1 MEAATFLGEHPPVEL
16 AGPQAGEL
24 APVIQLVP
32 SPDEQETSPQEL
44 SPLDPRQLV
53 RGVGWATSLI
63 KRNVLSNSDDGL
75 VRQPERVVLTDK
87 GREHLFFVTEP
98 DPDTVVDVKS
108 AVNTIFLLGLTEMSD
123 VGSARRVHNEYA
135 KQHRDR
141 RVTTITT
148 EGISHTG
155 QLRQSSEGDDRRLAD
170 MAADNLVL
178 LPHITEDGPVEVSGT
193 SRGAY
198 VAMLMAEQNLA
209 ANPND
214 QLNLARLKLVASPVV
229 ARNIPESERFRDVEL
244 DEDMVR
250 AELTMRFLQHLTPD
264 LMRMVISNP
273 ADMLKCAPIIGAYAL
288 SPHKASSR
296 AKAIVADFND
306 VQQGME
312 WSTVKRIAE
321 EHQIWVLGGE
331 HDPLVQF
338 QVPQWEALAKLY
350 PNNVQHRIVK
360 GKGHLMTADAKG
372 TVKEL
377 AKMEAVQTEFA
388 TAA

>member
-63 KRNVLSNSDDGL
+63 KRNVLGSSDASAA
-75 VRQPERVVLTDK
+75 RQPERVILTDK
-87 GREHLFFVTEP
+87 GREHLFLVTEP
-98 DPDTVVDVKS
+98 DPETGVDLQEALNTV
-108 AVNTIFLLGLTEMSD
+108 FLPGLTEMGD
-123 VGSARRVHNEYA
+123 RGSASEFHNAYA
-135 KQHRDR
+135 KRHPDR
-141 RVTTITT
+141 RVITRAT

-155 QLRQSSEGDDRRLAD
+155 KLRYTSEGGDRRLAH

-178 LPHITEDGPVEVSGT
+178 LPRITEDGPIELSGT
-193 SRGAY
+193 SLGSY
-198 VAMLMAEQNLA
+198 IAMLTAEQDLA

-214 QLNLARLKLVASPVV
+214 QLNLKRLKLVASAVV
-229 ARNIPESERFRDVEL
+229 ARDIPDSENFRDAEL
-244 DEDMVR
+244 NEDIVR
-250 AELTMRFLQHLTPD
+250 AELTMRFLQHLAPD
-264 LMRMVISNP
+264 LLRMAVSHP
-273 ADMLKCAPIIGAYAL
+273 ADILKCASIIGAYAL
-288 SPHKASSR
+288 SPHKARNR
-296 AKAIVADFND
+296 AKAILADFND

-321 EHQIWVLGGE
+321 EHQIRVLGGE

-338 QVPQWEALAKLY
+338 QAPQWEALAKLY
-350 PNNVQHRIVK
+350 PDNVQHRIVK
-360 GKGHLMTADAKG
+360 GKGHLMTADAHG

-377 AKMEAVQTEFA
+377 AAMEAVQTEFA